1 MDFSSD
7 FTMTIDGAAHRG
19 EAFIDVLN
27 PATEAV
33 IAAAPDCSREELD
46 AAVEAAG
53 KAFPAWSA
61 MPFDERRALLLRLA
75 DALLEQV
82 EPMARLLTSE
92 QGKPIADAINEVGG
106 AAMYL
111 KGICALDL
119 PVTITEPEDGQGRVV
134 ETHHCPIG
142 VVGGIAPWN
151 FPVLLGMFKLAP
163 ALLAGNTLV
172 LKPSPFTPLA
182 TLKLGELA
190 RDILPPGVLNVVSGG
205 DALGPWMTSHPG
217 FGKISFTGSTQTGR
231 RVMESAS
238 ASLKRV
244 TLELGGNDAAI
255 VLPDVDVDA
264 VAEQL
269 FWSAFR
275 NSGQVCIATKRMYV
289 HSKIYDRLKDALV
302 AYAATVKIGDG
313 AEADTRL
320 GPVNNRPQYERV
332 LDLVADAKSQGYRLA
347 AGSEPERGPG
357 FFIPVT
363 IVDNPPEESRIVQ
376 EEQFGPVL
384 PLLKFDE
391 IDEAVARAN
400 ASPYGLGGSV
410 WSGSEEGALEVARRL
425 DTGNIWI
432 NGLQYL
438 TPLASF
444 GGQKQSGIGVEGGV
458 GGLLEY
464 TVPRTFIRNRV

>member
-7 FTMTIDGAAHRG
+7 FTMTIGGAAHRG

-464 TVPRTFIRNRV
+464 TVPRTFIRNRA

>member
-464 TVPRTFIRNRV
+464 TVPRTFIRNRA

>member
-1 MDFSSD
+1 MDVRSD
-7 FTMTIDGAAHRG
+7 FTMTIGGAALRG

-53 KAFPAWSA
+53 KAFQAWSA

-75 DALLEQV
+75 DALLEQA

-464 TVPRTFIRNRV
+464 TVPRTFIRNRA